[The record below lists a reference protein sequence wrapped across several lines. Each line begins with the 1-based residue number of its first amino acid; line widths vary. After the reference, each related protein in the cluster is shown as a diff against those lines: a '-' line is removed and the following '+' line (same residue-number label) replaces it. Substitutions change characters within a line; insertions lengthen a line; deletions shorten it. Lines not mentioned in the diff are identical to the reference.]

1 MLSALLDRSIVFSF
15 DRTGFRRHAAAFPPG
30 ELETDQRGRVAV
42 VTGASSGLGIEIA
55 RGLLQRGAE
64 VIFAVRDVAKGER
77 VRESLTGLSGRA
89 RVARLDV
96 GDLESVRAFA
106 AAFPE
111 DRLDIL
117 VHNAG
122 SLADREVRTAEG
134 LEVTT
139 ATHLVGPYL
148 LTHLLW
154 PRLRASEDGRLV
166 HVSSGGMYAE
176 RLDVRALFAGSEVDR
191 SEVDGSAAPF
201 DGVRQYAR
209 AKRAQIV
216 VAEEIAAQVKAQ
228 GLRVAVSAMHP
239 GWADTP
245 GVRSALPRFFAVT
258 KHILRTPA
266 EGADT
271 ALFLALADRAR
282 DAGGRFYF
290 DRSPVPTHLRAST
303 AEPPGA
309 RLELLSRLRA
319 VTGVPEGAFR

>member
-1 MLSALLDRSIVFSF
+1 MLATLLDRSIVFSF

-42 VTGASSGLGIEIA
+42 VTGASSGIGVEIA
-55 RGLLQRGAE
+55 RGLLARGAE
-64 VIFAVRDVAKGER
+64 VLFAVRDVAKGER
-77 VRESLTGLSGRA
+77 VRASLGDLPGRA
-89 RVARLDV
+89 RVVRVDV
-96 GDLESVRAFA
+96 GDLDSVRALA
-106 AAFPE
+106 ATFPC

-122 SLADREVRTAEG
+122 ALADREVRTAQG
-134 LEVTT
+134 LEVTA
-139 ATHLVGPYL
+139 ATHLVGPFL
-148 LTHLLW
+148 LTQLLW
-154 PRLRASEDGRLV
+154 PLLRASPDARLV

-176 RLDVRALFAGSEVDR
+176 RLDVRPLFEPSIAR
-191 SEVDGSAAPF
+191 F

-216 VAEEIAAQVKAQ
+216 LAEEIAAQVQSA

-245 GVRSALPRFFAVT
+245 GVRSALPRFFALT
-258 KHILRTPA
+258 KHMLRTPA

-290 DRSPVPTHLRAST
+290 DRSPVPTHLRAGT
-303 AEPPGA
+303 ADPPGA
-309 RLELLSRLRA
+309 RDELLSRLRT
-319 VTGVPEGAFR
+319 VTGVPERAFR